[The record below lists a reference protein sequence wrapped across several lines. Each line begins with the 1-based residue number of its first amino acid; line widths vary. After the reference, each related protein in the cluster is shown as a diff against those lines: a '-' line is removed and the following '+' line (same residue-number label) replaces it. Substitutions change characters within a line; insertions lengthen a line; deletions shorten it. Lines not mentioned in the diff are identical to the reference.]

1 MYSFLISLPERDQV
15 TCNQDLVFFPLKNLR
30 FIWYRPMFDQFSLFE
45 LRRLKREDKMYAFM
59 CFRRVGA

>member
-1 MYSFLISLPERDQV
+1 M

-45 LRRLKREDKMYAFM
+45 LLRLKREDKMYAFM
-59 CFRRVGA
+59 CFRVGA